1 MNPSGQ
7 APRTFFL
14 ARRLYSSLKAV
25 FPRPRFL
32 TPSRGGRRRRPPR
45 EGVSPVLLRIDLKP
59 SVAYLPAEASS
70 HAVSGWRPRSPL
82 DRLGSIQTSIR
93 DGYFNHS
100 HDDSSSFDARC
111 RLGERALLTRGP
123 LAGCPTEDYG
133 RSPSPA
139 PT

>member
-1 MNPSGQ
+1 MERRGQETQDIWSMYACWSSSMNPSGQ

-25 FPRPRFL
+25 FLRPRFL

-45 EGVSPVLLRIDLKP
+45 EGVSQVPLRIDLMP

-82 DRLGSIQTSIR
+82 DHSGRHRLLYVMALSTIHMMTLR
-93 DGYFNHS
+93 HS
-100 HDDSSSFDARC
+100 T
-111 RLGERALLTRGP
+111 LE
-123 LAGCPTEDYG
+123 AGWASEPF
-133 RSPSPA
+133 
-139 PT
+139 